1 MENKLKKLFD
11 YQRFEKNA
19 NLERF
24 ISETECRYA
33 KRLSDD
39 DLSKVNA
46 AREIEIG
53 NTIDLLSF
61 AEMSAAK
68 SSTQWGYNTTVSD

>member
-24 ISETECRYA
+24 ISETECRYT

-61 AEMSAAK
+61 AEMSVEK